1 MSYRG
6 KRPGG
11 GLETEIEK
19 AREEGLNFELSPF
32 LSWSFYIPMEG
43 GDSFFCQFYPGDFSG
58 NWRRVIELANQLKE
72 RPDTVKQFETLGW
85 FLIGGFLIYGD
96 QILL

>member
-19 AREEGLNFELSPF
+19 AREEGVNVF
-32 LSWSFYIPMEG
+32 LPRMKIVSFVNL
-43 GDSFFCQFYPGDFSG
+43 G

-85 FLIGGFLIYGD
+85 FLIGE
-96 QILL
+96 

>member
-19 AREEGLNFELSPF
+19 AREEGVNVF
-32 LSWSFYIPMEG
+32 LPRMKIVSFVNL
-43 GDSFFCQFYPGDFSG
+43 G

-72 RPDTVKQFETLGW
+72 RPDTVKQFEPLGW
-85 FLIGGFLIYGD
+85 FLIGE
-96 QILL
+96 